1 MTQKVTLTN
10 FEARYSSKRPVVKS
24 SKKEPQP
31 IGSLERIQDS
41 STEEVLYM
49 LVVLPLR
56 LALRVALRI
65 ALRVA
70 LRIALRVALRC
81 VHVFF
86 VFMCAETM
94 VGCSCGC
101 AKEREESCCCCF
113 LLLPFLFCSRQCV
126 PLLIPISKSVLP
138 NMGQLLFC
146 KSF

>member
-1 MTQKVTLTN
+1 
-10 FEARYSSKRPVVKS
+10 
-24 SKKEPQP
+24 
-31 IGSLERIQDS
+31 
-41 STEEVLYM
+41 M

-86 VFMCAETM
+86 VFHVQRLWLVVLA
-94 VGCSCGC
+94 VAPKRG
-101 AKEREESCCCCF
+101 RRVVVV
-113 LLLPFLFCSRQCV
+113 LLPFLFCSRQCV

-138 NMGQLLFC
+138 QHGTAAVL
-146 KSF
+146 